1 MWSAEQR
8 QRLYLE
14 NEVLRREG
22 FDQFSIYHYPSDDAY
37 SASGTATANSGCR
50 YSLYMPIPSAY
61 PYQRP
66 SLYITD
72 PNPLR
77 MFDGNPVS
85 SLGVSHQM
93 HTLTPHAV
101 GWPQICHWREARWHS
116 GILLRKVFLKALIWI
131 EAYEQHL
138 ATGRPL
144 ADFVSTMAE
153 AL

>member
-8 QRLYLE
+8 QRLYIE
-14 NEVLRREG
+14 NELLRREG
-22 FDQFSIYHYPSDDAY
+22 LDQFSIYYCEADDTY
-37 SASGTATANSGCR
+37 SASGTATANSGRR

-66 SLYITD
+66 SLYVTD

-77 MFDGNPVS
+77 MFNGIPVS

-93 HTLTPHAV
+93 HTLAPHPT
-101 GWPQICHWREARWHS
+101 GWPQICHWRDARWHS
-116 GILLRKVFLKALIWI
+116 GILLQKVFLKALIWI

-144 ADFVSTMAE
+144 ADFVSTMGE
-153 AL
+153 VL

>member
-1 MWSAEQR
+1 MWTGEQR
-8 QRLYLE
+8 QRLYRE

-22 FDQFSIYHYPSDDAY
+22 FDQFVIYHYASDDTY
-37 SASGTATANSGCR
+37 SVSGTATASSGRR
-50 YSLYMPIPSAY
+50 YGLYMPIPFGY
-61 PYQRP
+61 PNQRP
-66 SLYITD
+66 PLYVTD

-77 MFDGNPVS
+77 MFDGSPLT

-93 HTLTPHAV
+93 HTLTPHAA
-101 GWPQICHWREARWHS
+101 GWPQICHWRDARWNS
-116 GILLRKVFLKALIWI
+116 GIVLQKVFLKAHYWI

-144 ADFVSTMAE
+144 AEFTRTMAG

>member
-1 MWSAEQR
+1 MWSVEQR

-22 FDQFSIYHYPSDDAY
+22 FDQFSIDHHPLGDTY
-37 SASGTATANSGCR
+37 SAAGTATANSGRR

-66 SLYITD
+66 CLYVTD
-72 PNPLR
+72 PNPLW
-77 MFDGNPVS
+77 MFNGNPVS

-93 HTLTPHAV
+93 HTLTPHAI

-116 GILLRKVFLKALIWI
+116 GILLQKVFLKALIWI

-144 ADFVSTMAE
+144 ADLVPTMAE

>member
-22 FDQFSIYHYPSDDAY
+22 FDQFSIYHHPLDDTY
-37 SASGTATANSGCR
+37 SASGTATANSGRR
-50 YSLYMPIPSAY
+50 YQLYMPIPSGY

-66 SLYITD
+66 SLYVTD
-72 PNPLR
+72 PNPLQ

-93 HTLTPHAV
+93 HTLTPHAL
-101 GWPQICHWREARWHS
+101 GWPQICHWRETRWHS
-116 GILLRKVFLKALIWI
+116 GILLQKVFLKALIWI